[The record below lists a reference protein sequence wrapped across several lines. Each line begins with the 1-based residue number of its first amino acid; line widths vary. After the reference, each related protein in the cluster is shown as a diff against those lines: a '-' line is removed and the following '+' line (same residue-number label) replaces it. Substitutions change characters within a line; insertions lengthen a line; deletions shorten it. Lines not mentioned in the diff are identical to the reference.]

1 MPIRFIRNKIADMLK
16 IDKIL
21 LGRWKLNDYKAT
33 QIKIDMANTDH
44 CGTCTI
50 IESQYIIQEPIKKSD
65 YQANYLKK

>member
-16 IDKIL
+16 IDTIL

-33 QIKIDMANTDH
+33 HIKIDMANTDH

-50 IESQYIIQEPIKKSD
+50 IESQYIIQEPIKKPD